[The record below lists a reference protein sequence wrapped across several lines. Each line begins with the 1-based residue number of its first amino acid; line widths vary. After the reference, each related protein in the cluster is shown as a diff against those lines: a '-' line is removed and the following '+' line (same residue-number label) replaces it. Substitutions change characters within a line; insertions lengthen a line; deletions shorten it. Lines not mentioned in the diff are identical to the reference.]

1 METFFVGLAAY
12 CIVSAVATPAL
23 SAYAV
28 DISPEATRGSCLSMH
43 RMAGDLV
50 WCIGPVGLGILAD
63 MTSPGAAVGV
73 AHIAH
78 GAQFAVQRALVQ
90 PEPDA
95 AAMAGIGIQI
105 LGL

>member
-73 AHIAH
+73 AGGSCFF
-78 GAQFAVQRALVQ
+78 GALFYAWRARWVKRVLSLSSACLWL
-90 PEPDA
+90 PD
-95 AAMAGIGIQI
+95 
-105 LGL
+105 L